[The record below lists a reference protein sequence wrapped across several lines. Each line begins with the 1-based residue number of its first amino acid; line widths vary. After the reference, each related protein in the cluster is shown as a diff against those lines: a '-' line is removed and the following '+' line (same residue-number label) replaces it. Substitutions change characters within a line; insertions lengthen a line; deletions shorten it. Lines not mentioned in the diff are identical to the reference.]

1 MQFYSTKNKNHLV
14 SFRDAVLNGIAPDGG
29 LYLPVELPPLNK
41 SYIESLRNLSFQ
53 EISYDIAKIFV
64 DNISNND
71 LQTIIE
77 KTITFDA
84 PLVALSERLSVLEL
98 FHGPTLAFKDFGAR
112 FLANMMSFYTR
123 GKDKNIIILVAT
135 SGDTGSAVAHGF
147 YNNDSIKVALLYPSG
162 KVSKIQ
168 EQQLTTLEKNIQAF
182 EIEGPF
188 DECQSLVKTAF
199 RDDQLK
205 DEYKLSSANSINIAR
220 LIPQSFYYF
229 NAYARLQR
237 SQKNPILF
245 SVPCGNF
252 GNLTAGIIAFKLGL
266 PVEKFIASV
275 NENDVFEHYL
285 KTGKY
290 IPKTAVRTL
299 SNAMDVGNPSNFNRI
314 VELFGHDRT
323 EILKIIESYS
333 ISDVLIEE
341 GIREVYRKYGY
352 LIDPHGAVGY
362 QALKDV
368 KNRSDNKNHSI
379 ILETAHPA
387 KFLDIVS
394 PVIDKNID
402 MPDRLQECL
411 KKQKN
416 SILVSDDYSDFK
428 SALLNW
434 LQ

>member
-1 MQFYSTKNKNHLV
+1 M
-14 SFRDAVLNGIAPDGG
+14 
-29 LYLPVELPPLNK
+29 
-41 SYIESLRNLSFQ
+41 
-53 EISYDIAKIFV
+53 
-64 DNISNND
+64 
-71 LQTIIE
+71 
-77 KTITFDA
+77 
-84 PLVALSERLSVLEL
+84 
-98 FHGPTLAFKDFGAR
+98 
-112 FLANMMSFYTR
+112 
-123 GKDKNIIILVAT
+123 
-135 SGDTGSAVAHGF
+135 
-147 YNNDSIKVALLYPSG
+147 
-162 KVSKIQ
+162 
-168 EQQLTTLEKNIQAF
+168 
-182 EIEGPF
+182 
-188 DECQSLVKTAF
+188 
-199 RDDQLK
+199 
-205 DEYKLSSANSINIAR
+205 
-220 LIPQSFYYF
+220 
-229 NAYARLQR
+229 
-237 SQKNPILF
+237 
-245 SVPCGNF
+245 
-252 GNLTAGIIAFKLGL
+252 GL
-266 PVEKFIASV
+266 PINHFIAAV
-275 NENDVFEHYL
+275 NANDIVQHYL
-285 KTGKY
+285 KTGSFE
-290 IPKTAVRTL
+290 PKPSIETI